1 MEANCNSYFA
11 TKNSS
16 AYCFDTE
23 GTLLDDFQDESLKL
37 ISVRSSWSLL
47 LTMAL
52 IGCAAMN
59 FAGKIFI
66 IWYVKFQSIK
76 RPLNTLIIL
85 DQVSQIL
92 PVLIS
97 GIGASASLTLNEP
110 MFNYV
115 GQLGCRLWFYFDVT
129 HFLSL
134 SIGGAGM
141 AAYRLAIYKLAH
153 RISDCKGIRN
163 IILLVEAITF
173 LALFATLTLTT
184 LLIETIPPMDFC
196 HGHTYVSRKVFNA
209 YNGADQGS
217 IKLAIR
223 MASFG
228 ITLTSFV
235 TLVEMICYVVLFYW
249 KKWDTFKET
258 PRSKNLAKI
267 KYRQNAITLSGQI
280 TCFIIENTF
289 IILYM
294 VMRKTTEW
302 EYLQHGY
309 IPIYVTFMWF
319 GITLTQIITSREMR
333 SFILSYFASKLEMYL
348 DMDLTFLTDLYY

>member
-1 MEANCNSYFA
+1 
-11 TKNSS
+11 
-16 AYCFDTE
+16 
-23 GTLLDDFQDESLKL
+23 
-37 ISVRSSWSLL
+37 
-47 LTMAL
+47 MAL

-163 IILLVEAITF
+163 IILLVEIITF

-196 HGHTYVSRKVFNA
+196 HGRTSVSRKVFNL
-209 YNGADQGS
+209 YNGAKRDS
-217 IKLAIR
+217 IKWAIVIG
-223 MASFG
+223 SFG
-228 ITLTSFV
+228 VTLTSLV
-235 TLVEMICYVVLFYW
+235 TLVEIICYVVLYYW
-249 KKWDTFKET
+249 KKRDTFKET
-258 PRSKNLAKI
+258 PKRKNLAKR
-267 KYRQNAITLSGQI
+267 KNRQNAITLSGQI
-280 TCFIIENTF
+280 TCFVIENTF
-289 IILYM
+289 VIQFTVIGKLTQWDFLQYGYM
-294 VMRKTTEW
+294 
-302 EYLQHGY
+302 
-309 IPIYVTFMWF
+309 PIYATFTLF

-333 SFILSYFASKLEMYL
+333 GFLLSCNANKLGKYL
-348 DMDLTFLTDLYY
+348 GMDLTFLTNLYY